1 MTLLPAQ
8 CLQAAEL
15 ALKLGRPEDA
25 AALCRHVL
33 ATHRWHL
40 RAHLLLGQAD
50 LEQQNWP
57 EAAGRLRMVLA
68 VDPECAEASG
78 GLAVIARAQGED
90 AEAVRLLAR
99 AFENAPES
107 DEVRAALQQALSRQ
121 AGRPVPPPAFTPAC
135 VGRFYLRR
143 RLPGPAAEA
152 YAAAYRTSPDRDDV
166 LLAYAIALWQSGVHE
181 QAANLV
187 RPLLARTPRPLV
199 ALLLGAAEQL
209 LADHP
214 AEGRRLWLEAR
225 AWDPEDARGTAIFG
239 AAPGLPLPTEPTP
252 LPPPEAANLREL
264 VDMAAASPEAAQ
276 PPAGDAAQE
285 LAAYAQRR
293 SGIGQAARAP
303 EPTDP
308 NLRRFQVTVQ
318 EMSHR
323 LFGEGE
329 TPPQPPLPTPHTG
342 RRTVEVILA
351 WEEGLRRR
359 LGAAAL
365 PDVSRALQDMA
376 AAAERNGLV
385 SRVVYLDRPPYA
397 EIPVPNPT
405 DPQQIKDFIDSLDRR
420 LGEDGLDL
428 HYLTLIGG
436 ESLLP
441 WAALPNPSEDSDE
454 VVPSDNLYA
463 SRDPTYLI
471 PERAVGRLVT
481 DGMDRAAPLLEML
494 GRCAAQRRGEGPAAR
509 PAGCLGYLAPW
520 LDLLQAG
527 RSKSWPQR
535 RFGLSAQ
542 VWAPASQE
550 VFRTLPGTEP
560 LHLCPPACR
569 DGISGEWLAGV
580 PLAYFN
586 LHGAPDSPHWYG
598 QRDLASAGSGP
609 LMPVAFAPDKVP
621 AGRAAGLVVFS
632 EACYGAHTTGKDR
645 SSSIALR
652 FLAEG
657 ALAVVGSTVISYGV
671 SAPPL
676 TDADLLGLYFWRELL
691 RGQRLG
697 DALLQAKL
705 EFTREIYRRQGYL
718 DGDDMKT
725 LLEFVLYGDPLAA
738 LVPVPSPAAH
748 PLEEEE
754 PPPTPPVLCGRHAK
768 KIAMH
773 QLSGDLVARVRR
785 SLSWLQ
791 QGQEVNA
798 VEVVLGSGCAGGGCC
813 RPGNGRCHGGKAA
826 GGNGPEA
833 LVFSAHRQVR
843 AEDGT
848 AIPQWARVVVDPR
861 GRIVKMAVTK

>member
-1 MTLLPAQ
+1 MSLLPAQ

-15 ALKLGRPEDA
+15 ALKLGRPQDA

-40 RAHLLLGQAD
+40 RAHLLLGQAY
-50 LEQQNWP
+50 LEQEEWS
-57 EAAGRLRMVLA
+57 EAGGRLRMVLA
-68 VDPECAEASG
+68 VDPECAEAGG
-78 GLAVIARAQGED
+78 GLAVVARARGD
-90 AEAVRLLAR
+90 GAEAVRLLAR

-107 DEVRAALQQALSRQ
+107 DELRDALRQALSQQ

-143 RLPGPAAEA
+143 GLPGPAAEA
-152 YAAAYRTSPDRDDV
+152 YAAAYRTAAERDDV
-166 LLAYAIALWQSGVHE
+166 RLAYAVALWQSGVHE

-187 RPLLARTPRPLV
+187 RPLLEKTPRPLV
-199 ALLLGAAEQL
+199 ALLLSAAAQL
-209 LADHP
+209 LADQP
-214 AEGRRLWLEAR
+214 TEGRRLWLEAR
-225 AWDPEDARGTAIFG
+225 AWDPEESRAAALFG
-239 AAPGLPLPTEPTP
+239 AAPGLPLPTAPTP
-252 LPPPEAANLREL
+252 LPPLEAEEL
-264 VDMAAASPEAAQ
+264 QELLAMAAAPPEAG
-276 PPAGDAAQE
+276 PLSPGAAALE
-285 LAAYAQRR
+285 LAAYARHR
-293 SGIGQAARAP
+293 SGIEQTAKAP
-303 EPTDP
+303 QPTDP
-308 NLRRFQVTVQ
+308 DLRRFQATVQ
-318 EMSHR
+318 EIAHR
-323 LFGEGE
+323 LFAEGE
-329 TPPQPPLPTPHTG
+329 AVLPPPPPAPHAG
-342 RRTVEVILA
+342 RRTAEVILA

-359 LGAAAL
+359 MGAAAW
-365 PDVSRALQDMA
+365 PDISRALQELA
-376 AAAERNGLV
+376 AAAEKGGLA
-385 SRVVYLDRPPYA
+385 SRVVYLDRPPYP
-397 EIPVPNPT
+397 EIPVP
-405 DPQQIKDFIDSLDRR
+405 DPADAQQIKAFLDSLDRR
-420 LGEDGLDL
+420 LGEEGLDL
-428 HYLTLIGG
+428 HYLTLVGG
-436 ESLLP
+436 DSLLP
-441 WAALPNPSEDSDE
+441 LAPLPNPSEDTDE
-454 VVPSDNLYA
+454 LVPSDNLYA

-481 DGMDRAAPLLEML
+481 DGLEHAAPFLEML
-494 GRCAAQRRGEGPAAR
+494 ERCAAQRRGEGPAAR

-520 LDLLQAG
+520 LDLLSANRG
-527 RSKSWPQR
+527 RKAWPQR

-569 DGISGEWLAGV
+569 DGVSSEWLADV

-586 LHGAPDSPHWYG
+586 LHGALDSAHWYG

-632 EACYGAHTTGKDR
+632 EACYGAHTGGKDR

-676 TDADLLGLYFWRELL
+676 TDADLLGLYFWRGLL
-691 RGQRLG
+691 RGLRLG
-697 DALLQAKL
+697 DALLQAKI

-738 LVPVPSPAAH
+738 LVALPSSEAQR
-748 PLEEEE
+748 LEQEKEL
-754 PPPTPPVLCGRHAK
+754 PTPPVLCGRHAK
-768 KIAMH
+768 TIAMH

-785 SLSWLQ
+785 SLCWLQ
-791 QGQEVNA
+791 QGQEVGA
-798 VEVVLGSGCAGGGCC
+798 VEVSLRSGCAGGGC
-813 RPGNGRCHGGKAA
+813 RGQCHDRGDGGKAA
-826 GGNGPEA
+826 AGPEA
-833 LVFSAHRQVR
+833 LVFSTHRQVQT
-843 AEDGT
+843 EDGT